1 MKFIQIFLVIL
12 IVIVSGCIGGEDS
25 SSASPFVSGDSGIE
39 FTIENLPPGVRTNEP
54 FSFIVEATNYGG
66 HSASVETVGVSLAN
80 TNFFQVI
87 LKEDLDQTVT
97 EDNTLVNSIQL
108 FKREADLDRGDV
120 AFFNYDDVVFKL
132 HAFAGDSSALSLQTC
147 YYYQSDGLANICI
160 SEDSYGEVCNS
171 IGEKKTFSSA
181 APVKVRSIAQS
192 NSLKIGPATLA
203 NIRSTIQFKLEYVGD
218 GAIYAG
224 SYADGFSCFEGSTS
238 VNTARINS
246 IKVGN
251 ILVPEI
257 SKACG
262 GSNIVSFDENNQAT
276 LTCVINTYEGWTSQ
290 LGEFE
295 ERLTINLDYIER
307 DVVSK
312 DLSII

>member
-66 HSASVETVGVSLAN
+66 HSASVETVEVSLAN

-87 LKEDLDQTVT
+87 LKEDLDQPVT

-132 HAFAGDSSALSLQTC
+132 PAFAGDSSALSLQTC

-238 VNTARINS
+238 V
-246 IKVGN
+246 
-251 ILVPEI
+251 I